1 VRQGPPDCRLSGS
14 QHPDQDD
21 GRRPDAAYAVGGL
34 FHPTIVPQTEW
45 RQIPQTWP
53 VSAKVCLQCGAVAR
67 SATATFCGRCG
78 LPYGEAPRADA
89 ELPTCH
95 ICYQT
100 VGDDG
105 LLPSQDR
112 LGSRVD
118 LQVHLAE
125 HDRHPVGDEDF
136 LESLREG
143 DQIRIGRWKA
153 PFDIVRRYLVTGAV
167 EAGRRR
173 TFEHN
178 TIVTAMTQ
186 IRKWGVDAEIFG
198 DQAEWKASREAVAAL
213 MERYHRA

>member
-1 VRQGPPDCRLSGS
+1 MP
-14 QHPDQDD
+14 HPV
-21 GRRPDAAYAVGGL
+21 AVN
-34 FHPTIVPQTEW
+34 
-45 RQIPQTWP
+45 
-53 VSAKVCLQCGAVAR
+53 AKVCLQCGAVAR
-67 SATATFCGRCG
+67 SAASTFCGRCG
-78 LPYGEAPRADA
+78 LPYGAAPRADA

-105 LLPSQDR
+105 LLPSHDR
-112 LGSRVD
+112 PGRRID
-118 LQVHLAE
+118 LQAHMAE
-125 HDRHPVGDEDF
+125 HDRHPVGDDDY

-153 PFDIVRRYLVTGAV
+153 PYDVVRRYLVTGAV
-167 EAGRRR
+167 DGGRRR

-186 IRKWGVDAEIFG
+186 IKKWGAEAEIFG
-198 DQAEWKASREAVAAL
+198 DQAEWKASREAVSEL